1 MSAIRSD
8 MPLVP
13 PSDPRQ
19 EGLQLFERRA
29 FAAAITCFD
38 HWLKAHP
45 DDLEVLNALARS
57 FEPLGRFEEA
67 LGCVEQCLA
76 LNPANVAELTNR
88 AHLLEKLSRAA
99 EALEALDQ
107 ALNINPLHVETLIKR
122 AHLLYRIGRRE
133 DALESADRAVT
144 INPQHLS
151 ALNMR
156 GMLLDDLG
164 RRPEACADFDK
175 ILTIDPEYADA
186 ITNRAILHAR
196 AGEFTQALAAYD
208 RSLGLKPD
216 QSNAIYNRA
225 VVRLV
230 LGDWIQGFRE
240 FESRWALFPHEAS
253 RLRRLAPMWDGQ
265 ADLKGKTLL
274 LHHEQGYGDTLQLSR
289 FVTSVKRRG
298 AEVVIAVPAALKR
311 LMATLPGSPA
321 VVSESEP
328 VPRHDFHCPL
338 MSLPMVLGITP
349 STVPATVPYLYADP
363 DVSRRWQEQLGVR
376 QRARI
381 GLCWSG
387 RRYPPINYTRDMSI
401 EAVTPLLALDADFYC
416 LQTELSEAERSR
428 LAKQTNVRWFGEQF
442 GDFADTAG
450 LIANLDLVITVDS
463 AVAHLAGALGKPV
476 WLMNRYATCWR
487 WLLERSDSP
496 WYPNLR
502 LFRQPALGDWAS
514 VVQAVY
520 SAGIQFIAN
529 RRPVSGVKLTITP
542 VAALSEANQRQLQV
556 ALQQHQAG
564 HLEEAITLYRQVLAE
579 VPEHAQTL
587 HYFGIALAQ
596 ASRYHE
602 ALVPLAAAVERTPNQ
617 AAVHTHYGN
626 VLAELSRHQEALTS
640 YNRAIA
646 CDPKF
651 AEGYY
656 NRGVALSA
664 LGQPTEALA
673 SYDRAIECNPN
684 HAQAHN
690 NRGILLMNLERWSD
704 ARDALDRAI
713 EARPQFVDALI
724 NRSHVLRR
732 EHRYE
737 DALACAD
744 LVLSIDSDQAEAHNS
759 RGAALADLGRS
770 RESLESYDRA
780 LALRPS
786 LAEAMWNKGL
796 VKLANGD
803 FLPGWQHYESR
814 WDIKSLRLTRR
825 HADRPQLH
833 ARDDVSGRTVLL
845 HAEQGYGD
853 TLQFCRYASVL
864 AARGAR
870 VVLSVPAALKS
881 LFEGRTDLHKVVTPD
896 QTPAFD
902 LHCPLL
908 SAPGVCATDL
918 DSIPQN
924 IPYVAAESAAVHR
937 WAQKIG
943 SMDRLPKIGL
953 VWSGRITH
961 HNDANRS
968 IPLEQLATLTKH
980 PAHWISLQKD
990 IRTSDEPVLVAT
1002 PGMHRYGELLTDF
1015 ADTAALVM
1023 NLDLVITVD
1032 TAVAH
1037 LAGALGRPV
1046 WILLP
1051 HVADWRWLRNRS
1063 DSPWYPTAR
1072 LWRQPEHGAWRP
1084 VVAAI
1089 RKTLQRRKTDFTVQP
1104 H

>member
-1 MSAIRSD
+1 
-8 MPLVP
+8 MPHVP
-13 PSDPRQ
+13 PSDPQR
-19 EGLQLFERRA
+19 EGLRLIEQGA
-29 FAAAITCFD
+29 FAAAITCLEP
-38 HWLKAHP
+38 WLKGHP
-45 DDLEVLNALARS
+45 DDLEVWNALARS
-57 FEPLGRFEEA
+57 FESLGRFEEA
-67 LGCVEQCLA
+67 LRCVDRCLA
-76 LNPANVAELTNR
+76 LNPANAADLTNR
-88 AHLLEKLSRAA
+88 AHLLEKLSRPA

-107 ALNINPLHVETLIKR
+107 ALNVNPMQVEILIKR
-122 AHLLYRIGRRE
+122 AHLLHRLNRRD

-144 INPQHLS
+144 INPQHLG

-164 RRPEACADFDK
+164 RRSEACADFEK
-175 ILTIDPEYADA
+175 ILTIDPDCADA

-196 AGEFTQALAAYD
+196 AGEFTKALAAYD
-208 RSLGLKPD
+208 RSLALKPD
-216 QSNAIYNRA
+216 QSNAVYNRS

-274 LHHEQGYGDTLQLSR
+274 LHHEQGYGDTLQLCR
-289 FVTSVKRRG
+289 FVTAVKRRG
-298 AEVVIAVPAALKR
+298 AKVVIAVPAALKR
-311 LMATLPGSPA
+311 LMATLPGSPT

-338 MSLPMVLGITP
+338 MSLPMVLGVIP
-349 STVPATVPYLYADP
+349 STVPATIPYLYADP
-363 DVSRRWQEQLGVR
+363 DISRQWQEQLGAR

-381 GLCWSG
+381 GLCWAG
-387 RRYPPINYTRDMSI
+387 RRYPPINYTRDMSWN
-401 EAVTPLLALDADFYC
+401 AVSPLLALDADFYC

-428 LAKQTNVRWFGEQF
+428 LAKCTNIRWFGDQLS
-442 GDFADTAG
+442 DFADTAG
-450 LIANLDLVITVDS
+450 LIANLDVVITVDS

-502 LFRQPALGDWAS
+502 LFRQSTLGDWAS
-514 VVQAVY
+514 VVQSVY
-520 SAGIQFIAN
+520 SAGTQFIAN
-529 RRPVSGVKLTITP
+529 RRPVSSAKLTVTP
-542 VAALSEANQRQLQV
+542 TPAPSEAIQRQLQD
-556 ALQQHQAG
+556 ALQRHQAG
-564 HLEEAITLYRQVLAE
+564 DLGEAVTLYRQVLADE
-579 VPEHAQTL
+579 PQHAEAL
-587 HYFGIALAQ
+587 HYLGVALAQ
-596 ASRYHE
+596 AARYQE
-602 ALVPLAAAVERTPNQ
+602 ALVPLAAAVERTPDQ

-626 VLAELSRHQEALTS
+626 ALAGLLRYEEALTS
-640 YNRAIA
+640 YNRAVA
-646 CDPKF
+646 CDPAF

-656 NRGVALSA
+656 NRGVALTA
-664 LGQPTEALA
+664 LGQPTAALA
-673 SYDRAIECNPN
+673 SYDRAIECHPS

-737 DALACAD
+737 EALACAD
-744 LVLSIDSDQAEAHNS
+744 LVLSIDPDQAEAHNS

-770 RESLESYDRA
+770 EDALQSYERA
-780 LALRPS
+780 LALCPS
-786 LAEAMWNKGL
+786 LAEAIWNKGL
-796 VKLANGD
+796 VELSNGH

-814 WDIKSLRLTRR
+814 WDVRSLRLSRR
-825 HADRPQLH
+825 YADRTLLK
-833 ARDDVSGRTVLL
+833 AGDSVSGRKILL

-853 TLQFCRYASVL
+853 TLQFSRYASVL
-864 AARGAR
+864 AARGAQ
-870 VVLSVPAALKS
+870 VILSVPTALKS
-881 LFEGRTDLHKVVTPD
+881 LFVGRDDLCEVVTPD
-896 QTPAFD
+896 QAPVFD
-902 LHCPLL
+902 MHCPLL
-908 SAPGVCATDL
+908 SAPGICSTDL
-918 DSIPQN
+918 DTIPRN
-924 IPYVAAESAAVHR
+924 VPYVAVEPAAVHR
-937 WAQKIG
+937 WAQKLG
-943 SMDRLPKIGL
+943 SADGRLKIGL
-953 VWSGRITH
+953 VWSGRTTH

-968 IPLEQLATLTKH
+968 IALELLASLTKH
-980 PAHWISLQKD
+980 SAHWISLQKD
-990 IRTSDEPVLVAT
+990 IRTSDEPVLAAT
-1002 PGMHRYGELLTDF
+1002 PAIHRYGELLTDF

-1072 LWRQPEHGAWRP
+1072 LWRQSEHGAWSP

-1089 RKTLQRRKTDFTVQP
+1089 GETLQRHQTDFAAQP
-1104 H
+1104 T